1 MARNHW
7 RLFASLLRPHRRALA
22 GYGLVL
28 AGATSLPL
36 AGPLLLGAFVNAATT
51 GAGYRRLAAYAA
63 GYIAVGIIA
72 SAVTAITTWRS
83 TVLAWRITDG
93 LRHDLVDSA
102 LHADLDFFRD
112 HPTGELVSR
121 IDADVT
127 AMTTFL
133 GQFVARSLG
142 ISLIAVLAVVVLAV
156 VQPLLA
162 LPLAVSLCLT
172 LALGWKRRNDA
183 VPESATERRV
193 ESEIMGLVE
202 ERLAG
207 APEIAALGAGRHSV
221 GQLATGID
229 RLVLA
234 AGARAAKQMAM
245 QTWLRLSLTLGE
257 ALMIG
262 AGAFAYRSGR
272 ISLGAVFVGY
282 RFMSAVR
289 DPVEQLS
296 WRLQEV
302 QGASGSA
309 RRVLDLF
316 ASGRSA
322 RVAGTRLLPSGPLA
336 VELRD
341 VGLTYSDG
349 DEATLSRL
357 NLTLPAGRV
366 LGVVGRTGS
375 GKTTLARLLLALIN
389 ATEGKVLVGG
399 VDLAEVDEREV
410 RRRITAVPQ
419 EVQLFPGTV
428 RDNVTLFAAADSDGP
443 TRDGA
448 VRDALELVGLS
459 EWLANQPRGLDEDV
473 QTATSGSAGGGMSAG
488 QAQLLALARA
498 LLRRPDVVVLDEATS
513 RIDPATEAL
522 IAAATEALV
531 RGRTAVIVAHRLETL
546 TICDDIAV
554 LDDGQLVE
562 HGERLV
568 LEADPASRYG
578 RLLRAGRAGEVLA

>member
-22 GYGLVL
+22 GYGAVL

-51 GAGYRRLAAYAA
+51 GAGYRRLAAYAG
-63 GYIAVGIIA
+63 GYIGVGIIA
-72 SAVTAITTWRS
+72 SAVTAVTTWRS

-142 ISLIAVLAVVVLAV
+142 IGLIAVLAIVVLAV
-156 VQPLLA
+156 AQPLLA
-162 LPLAVSLCLT
+162 LPLAASLCVT
-172 LALGWKRRNDA
+172 LAVGWMRRNDA

-193 ESEIMGLVE
+193 ESEMMGVVE

-221 GQLATGID
+221 GQLATRID
-229 RLVLA
+229 WLVLA
-234 AGARAAKQMAM
+234 GGARAAKQMAM
-245 QTWLRLSLTLGE
+245 QTWLRLSLTVGE
-257 ALMIG
+257 AMMIG

-322 RVAGTRLLPSGPLA
+322 RLTGTRLLPPGPLGI
-336 VELRD
+336 ELRY

-349 DEATLSRL
+349 DEATLSQL
-357 NLTLPAGRV
+357 TLTLPAGRV

-375 GKTTLARLLLALIN
+375 GKTTLARLLLALVD

-399 VDLAEVDEREV
+399 VDLAEVAESDV

-428 RDNVTLFAAADSDGP
+428 RDNVTLFAPGDDGE
-443 TRDGA
+443 RDLA

-459 EWLANQPRGLDEDV
+459 DWLANQPRGLDEDV
-473 QTATSGSAGGGMSAG
+473 QTATSGTLGGGMSAG

-498 LLRRPDVVVLDEATS
+498 LLRRPDIVVLDEATS

-554 LDDGQLVE
+554 LEDGQLVE
-562 HGERLV
+562 HGERLA
-568 LEADPASRYG
+568 LEADSTSRYG

>member
-1 MARNHW
+1 M
-7 RLFASLLRPHRRALA
+7 
-22 GYGLVL
+22 
-28 AGATSLPL
+28 
-36 AGPLLLGAFVNAATT
+36 
-51 GAGYRRLAAYAA
+51 
-63 GYIAVGIIA
+63 
-72 SAVTAITTWRS
+72 
-83 TVLAWRITDG
+83 LAWRITDG

-142 ISLIAVLAVVVLAV
+142 IGLIAILAIVVLAV
-156 VQPLLA
+156 AQPLLA
-162 LPLAVSLCLT
+162 LPLAASLCVT
-172 LALGWKRRNDA
+172 LAVGWLRRNDA

-193 ESEIMGLVE
+193 ESEIMGVVE

-221 GQLATGID
+221 GQLATRID

-234 AGARAAKQMAM
+234 GGARAAKQMAM
-245 QTWLRLSLTLGE
+245 QTWLRLSLTVGE
-257 ALMIG
+257 AMMIG

-322 RVAGTRLLPSGPLA
+322 RVTGTRLLPPGPLGI
-336 VELRD
+336 ELRD

-349 DEATLSRL
+349 DEATLSQL

-375 GKTTLARLLLALIN
+375 GKTTLARLLLALVD

-399 VDLAEVDEREV
+399 VDLAEVAETDV

-428 RDNVTLFAAADSDGP
+428 RDNVTLFAPGDDGE
-443 TRDGA
+443 RDLA

-459 EWLANQPRGLDEDV
+459 DWLANQPRGLDEDV
-473 QTATSGSAGGGMSAG
+473 QTATSGTLGGGMSAG

-498 LLRRPDVVVLDEATS
+498 LLRRPDIVVLDEATS

-554 LDDGQLVE
+554 LEDGQLVE
-562 HGERLV
+562 HGARLA
-568 LEADPASRYG
+568 LEAEPTSRYG

>member
-1 MARNHW
+1 M
-7 RLFASLLRPHRRALA
+7 
-22 GYGLVL
+22 L

-51 GAGYRRLAAYAA
+51 GAGYRRLAAYAG
-63 GYIAVGIIA
+63 GYIGVGIVA
-72 SAVTAITTWRS
+72 SAVTAVTTWRS

-93 LRHDLVDSA
+93 LRHDLVDAA

-142 ISLIAVLAVVVLAV
+142 IGLIAVLAVVVLAV

-162 LPLAVSLCLT
+162 LPLAASLCVT
-172 LALGWKRRNDA
+172 LCVGWMRRNDA

-193 ESEIMGLVE
+193 ESEMMGIVE

-207 APEIAALGAGRHSV
+207 APEIAALGAGQHSV
-221 GQLATGID
+221 GQLATRID

-234 AGARAAKQMAM
+234 GGARAAKQMAM

-257 ALMIG
+257 AMMIG

-322 RVAGTRLLPSGPLA
+322 RLTGTRMLPPGPLGI
-336 VELRD
+336 ELRD

-349 DEATLSRL
+349 DEATLSAL
-357 NLTLPAGRV
+357 NLVLPAGRV

-375 GKTTLARLLLALIN
+375 GKTTLARLLLALVN
-389 ATEGKVLVGG
+389 ATEGNVLVGG
-399 VDLAEVDEREV
+399 IDLAEVAEIEV

-428 RDNVTLFAAADSDGP
+428 RDNVTLFALGDDSE
-443 TRDGA
+443 RDVA
-448 VRDALELVGLS
+448 VRDALDLVGLS

-473 QTATSGSAGGGMSAG
+473 QTATSGTLGGGMSAG

-522 IAAATEALV
+522 IASATEALV

-554 LDDGQLVE
+554 LDDGRLVE
-562 HGERLV
+562 HGERLA
-568 LEADPASRYG
+568 LEADPTSRYG